1 MFIQFFINQLNL
13 TEMQKLETKNPVLPN
28 GGTKPVVVNTTSTLD
43 GMFISSAINNVIFLH
58 EGTLFGG
65 EEIKPG
71 VLHGGEAIEPG
82 VLHGGEEIKP
92 GVLHGGE
99 EIKPGVLHLAEYAPA
114 TYRTKD
120 GTGEYKYRFVEKGG
134 KFDIDILSQ
143 PSYAGRNDSSVASH
157 RLMSPRGGK
166 KICFGAGKEPRD
178 IKTARAVCV
187 EFSELTH
194 NYIKTGKS
202 IDSQV
207 KDNNSSVKKIWK
219 SITN

>member
-1 MFIQFFINQLNL
+1 MKTL
-13 TEMQKLETKNPVLPN
+13 KSKNPELPN
-28 GGTKPVVVNTTSTLD
+28 GGTKPVVVNSTSVLG
-43 GMFISSAINNVIFLH
+43 GMFISSAVNNVTFLH

-143 PSYAGRNDSSVASH
+143 PSYAGRSDSSVASH

>member
-1 MFIQFFINQLNL
+1 MKTL
-13 TEMQKLETKNPVLPN
+13 KSKNPELPN
-28 GGTKPVVVNTTSTLD
+28 GGTKPVVVNSTSVLG
-43 GMFISSAINNVIFLH
+43 GMFISSAVNNVTFLH
-58 EGTLFGG
+58 EGTLLGG

-99 EIKPGVLHLAEYAPA
+99 EIKPGVLHFAEFAPA

-120 GTGEYKYRFVEKGG
+120 GTGLYKYHFVEKGG
-134 KFDIDILSQ
+134 KFDIDIISQ
-143 PSYAGRNDSSVASH
+143 PSYEGRNDSSVASH
-157 RLMSPRGGK
+157 RLLSPRGGK
-166 KICFGAGKEPRD
+166 KICFASGKEPKD

-187 EFSELTH
+187 EFSELTQ

-207 KDNNSSVKKIWK
+207 KDNNSSIKKAWK
-219 SITN
+219 SIIN

>member
-1 MFIQFFINQLNL
+1 MH
-13 TEMQKLETKNPVLPN
+13 KLKSKNPVTPN
-28 GGTKPVVVNTTSTLD
+28 GGTKPVVVNSTSVLG
-43 GMFISSAINNVIFLH
+43 GMFISSSINNVTFLK

-82 VLHGGEEIKP
+82 VLHGGEQIEP

-99 EIKPGVLHLAEYAPA
+99 DIKPGVLHFAEYAPA

-120 GTGEYKYRFVEKGG
+120 GTGEYKYRFVEKDG

-143 PSYAGRNDSSVASH
+143 PSYQGKNDSSVASH

-166 KICFGAGKEPRD
+166 KICFASGKEPKD

-187 EFSELTH
+187 EFSELTQ

-207 KDNNSSVKKIWK
+207 RDNNSNIKRVWR